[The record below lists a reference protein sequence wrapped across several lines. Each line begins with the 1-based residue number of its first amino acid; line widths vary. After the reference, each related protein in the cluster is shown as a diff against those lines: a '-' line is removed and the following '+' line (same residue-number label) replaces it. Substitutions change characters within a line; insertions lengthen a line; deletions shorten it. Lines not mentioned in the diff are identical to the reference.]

1 MKLRHRLLPLLTLV
15 ALGLILY
22 LGQRHNI
29 QWDWSQGGRNQLH
42 PQSRALL
49 QRLDGPLRITA
60 FVADQPV
67 QRAAIRALVDK
78 YREQHSATE
87 LIFTDPSQHPEQAR
101 RLGIRHTPQLLVQY
115 RGREERV
122 PRANEQLLTSAI
134 ARLSLENRGWIL
146 GLRGHGEASLLGQ
159 RNFDLGSFGKLLKDK
174 GYRISELNLAD
185 TGQIPDNVQLLVL
198 ASPATAL
205 SEAETSLLR
214 HWIEQ
219 GGALL
224 WLADGEI
231 PAGLAKALS
240 LRFLPGTV
248 VDAAAADLGID
259 SPTVAVARPAPASPV
274 ADTLP
279 APVLMPGARAL
290 EITAN
295 ASWTARPVLRTG
307 PRSWNETGRLKGSIS
322 RDPAAREK
330 RGPLT
335 LALALE
341 SGEGHG
347 QVLIA
352 GDGDFLSNSVMGNG
366 ANREF
371 GLAAVHWLTG
381 NRQLMDIPPFT
392 PRDRELRWSPA
403 GTALVGALFLL
414 GLPLALAGAGLFI
427 TWRRRRP

>member
-60 FVADQPV
+60 FVADHPV
-67 QRAAIRALVDK
+67 QRAAIRELVDK

-101 RLGIRHTPQLLVQY
+101 KLGIQHTPQLLVQY
-115 RGREERV
+115 RGREELV
-122 PRANEQLLTSAI
+122 PQANEQLLTSAI
-134 ARLSLENRGWIL
+134 ARLSLEHRGWIL
-146 GLRGHGEASLLGQ
+146 GLQGHGEASLLGQ
-159 RNFDLGSFGKLLKDK
+159 RNFDLGSFGETLKDK

-205 SEAETSLLR
+205 SEAETGLLR
-214 HWIEQ
+214 RWIEQ
-219 GGALL
+219 GGVLL
-224 WLADGEI
+224 WLADGDI
-231 PAGLAKALS
+231 SPGLTKALGVS
-240 LRFLPGTV
+240 FLPGTV

-259 SPTVAVARPAPASPV
+259 SPTVAVARPVPASPV
-274 ADTLP
+274 VDNLT

-290 EITAN
+290 EVADD
-295 ASWTARPVLRTG
+295 ASWTASPVLQTS
-307 PRSWNETGRLKGSIS
+307 PRSWNETGSLKGSIS
-322 RDPAAREK
+322 RDPAAGEK

-341 SGEGHG
+341 SGKGP
-347 QVLIA
+347 QRVLIA
-352 GDGDFLSNSVMGNG
+352 GDGDFLSNSVIGNG

-392 PRDRELRWSPA
+392 PLDRDLRWSPA
-403 GTALVGALFLL
+403 RTALVGALFLL
-414 GLPLALAGAGLFI
+414 GLPLLLAGTGLFI
-427 TWRRRRP
+427 TWRRRKR